1 MARKLKRAAKA
12 PTSPPDTG
20 IELLRLEDQI
30 NGIRGEAM
38 VIRLAVVGLING
50 LSCEAIAGL
59 DALISRH
66 VGELRQVA
74 AEIGRV
80 RGYLQ
85 QTLSKGGAS

>member
-66 VGELRQVA
+66 VGRQVA

-80 RGYLQ
+80 RGYLR